1 MHISATVS
9 PTTPSTVWQ
18 TRGRHTGPTAPDVL
32 RRHLRALKDAG
43 TLQDFKEL
51 PDADTPEGESAFEA
65 RWPVAEEITVRARL
79 RLAEWSGSGQEWT
92 LTAEAERPW
101 DQRWPSPAGMFWPW
115 EADTP
120 WGQETVTG
128 ERFLTAN
135 PLPADD
141 KELRRA
147 LRAAL
152 RDTWTVHVVV
162 HEAMTPD
169 ERGRRSLVPLLPPG
183 LHHRV
188 VEHRAAPHQL
198 RTVNWA
204 LKESGVEVP
213 RGGALVLP
221 GAPAP
226 ADYDAAA
233 FSVRSVFLDGTHPT
247 ELLDAVRRF
256 AALPRPLPEG
266 ADAALTA
273 LREEWQL
280 LTLEEELARER
291 KLVVMYKE
299 ALEAMTESRDLY
311 REAAEH
317 AHEALAAYR
326 EAAAEAGEPRQ
337 APVRK
342 AGSPFQQLGR
352 TLERFRETTKGLLP
366 SGPPAAAASGGS
378 PDQDGAS
385 GPHDGTGKAE
395 APVAPEAP
403 EGADAGDRVEP
414 AGRTG
419 VSDR

>member
-1 MHISATVS
+1 M
-9 PTTPSTVWQ
+9 WQ

-32 RRHLRALKDAG
+32 RKHLQALKDAE
-43 TLQDFKEL
+43 TVQDFMEL
-51 PDADTPEGESAFEA
+51 PDTDTPEGETAFEA
-65 RWPVAEEITVRARL
+65 RWLIAEEVTVRARL
-79 RLAEWSGSGQEWT
+79 RLAEWSGQGQEWT

-101 DQRWPSPAGMFWPW
+101 DQRWPSPAGMFWSW

-120 WGQETVTG
+120 WGNETVTG
-128 ERFLTAN
+128 ERFLVAN
-135 PLPADD
+135 PLPADE

-147 LRAAL
+147 LRGAL
-152 RDTWTVHVVV
+152 RDTWAVHLVV

-169 ERGRRSLVPLLPPG
+169 EQGRRSLVPLLPPG

-204 LKESGVEVP
+204 LKEARVEVP

-221 GAPAP
+221 GVPAP
-226 ADYDAAA
+226 ADYDAADY
-233 FSVRSVFLDGTHPT
+233 SVRSVFLDGTHPT

-256 AALPRPLPEG
+256 AALPRPLPED

-280 LTLEEELARER
+280 LTPEEELARER

-326 EAAAEAGEPRQ
+326 EAAAEAGEPQQ
-337 APVRK
+337 APARK
-342 AGSPFQQLGR
+342 SGSPFQQLGR
-352 TLERFRETTKGLLP
+352 TLERFRESTKGLRP
-366 SGPPAAAASGGS
+366 VASAAPAARVES
-378 PDQDGAS
+378 PEQDRTG
-385 GPHDGTGKAE
+385 GTGSTT
-395 APVAPEAP
+395 
-403 EGADAGDRVEP
+403 GATGGDETEV
-414 AGRTG
+414 T
-419 VSDR
+419 DR

>member
-1 MHISATVS
+1 MLISATVP

-18 TRGRHTGPTAPDVL
+18 TRGRHTGPAAPDVL
-32 RRHLRALKDAG
+32 RKHLQALKDAG
-43 TLQDFKEL
+43 TVQDFMEL
-51 PDADTPEGESAFEA
+51 PDADTPEGETAFEA
-65 RWPVAEEITVRARL
+65 RWLVDEEVTVRARL
-79 RLAEWSGSGQEWT
+79 RLAEWSGPGQEWT

-101 DQRWPSPAGMFWPW
+101 DQRWPSPAGMFWSW
-115 EADTP
+115 DADTP
-120 WGQETVTG
+120 WGNETVTG

-147 LRAAL
+147 LRGAL
-152 RDTWTVHVVV
+152 RDTWTVHLVV

-169 ERGRRSLVPLLPPG
+169 EHGRRSLVPLLPPG

-188 VEHRAAPHQL
+188 IEHRAAPHQL

-221 GAPAP
+221 GVPAP
-226 ADYDAAA
+226 ADYDPVDH
-233 FSVRSVFLDGTHPT
+233 SVRSVFLDGSHPT

-256 AALPRPLPEG
+256 AALPRPLPQD

-280 LTLEEELARER
+280 LTPQEELARER
-291 KLVVMYKE
+291 ELVVMYKE

-342 AGSPFQQLGR
+342 SGSPFQQLGR
-352 TLERFRETTKGLLP
+352 TLERFRETTKSLRPVASAVPGARV
-366 SGPPAAAASGGS
+366 GP
-378 PDQDGAS
+378 PDQDRNTGAT
-385 GPHDGTGKAE
+385 GATGTAG
-395 APVAPEAP
+395 AP
-403 EGADAGDRVEP
+403 GATAGDEP
-414 AGRTG
+414 EVA
-419 VSDR
+419 DR

>member
-1 MHISATVS
+1 M
-9 PTTPSTVWQ
+9 WQ
-18 TRGRHTGPTAPDVL
+18 TRGRHTGPAAPDVL
-32 RRHLRALKDAG
+32 RRHLQALKDAE
-43 TLQDFKEL
+43 TVQDFTEL
-51 PDADTPEGESAFEA
+51 PDTDTPEGETAFEA
-65 RWPVAEEITVRARL
+65 RWLVAEEVTVRARL
-79 RLAEWSGSGQEWT
+79 RLAEWAGPGQEWT

-101 DQRWPSPAGMFWPW
+101 DQRWPSPAEMFWSW

-120 WGQETVTG
+120 WGNETVTG
-128 ERFLTAN
+128 ERFLATN
-135 PLPADD
+135 PLPADE
-141 KELRRA
+141 KELRRV
-147 LRAAL
+147 LRGAL
-152 RDTWTVHVVV
+152 RDTWTVHLLV

-204 LKESGVEVP
+204 LKEAGVELP

-226 ADYDAAA
+226 ADYDAADY
-233 FSVRSVFLDGTHPT
+233 SVRSVFLDGTHPT

-256 AALPRPLPEG
+256 ATLPRPLPED

-280 LTLEEELARER
+280 LTPQEELARER
-291 KLVVMYKE
+291 KLVAMYKE

-326 EAAAEAGEPRQ
+326 EAAAEAGVPRQ

-342 AGSPFQQLGR
+342 SGSPFQQLGR
-352 TLERFRETTKGLLP
+352 TLERFKETTKGLRP
-366 SGPPAAAASGGS
+366 SAPAAPRPRDESPEEGHITGGTGATAVTGATGASGG
-378 PDQDGAS
+378 DD
-385 GPHDGTGKAE
+385 
-395 APVAPEAP
+395 PEA
-403 EGADAGDRVEP
+403 
-414 AGRTG
+414 AGR
-419 VSDR
+419 